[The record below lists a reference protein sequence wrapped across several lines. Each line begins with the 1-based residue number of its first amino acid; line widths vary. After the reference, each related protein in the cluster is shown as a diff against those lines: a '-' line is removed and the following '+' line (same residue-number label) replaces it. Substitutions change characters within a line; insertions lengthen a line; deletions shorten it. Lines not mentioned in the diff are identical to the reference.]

1 MTDLPPLPPHPDA
14 HPAPPSRPLAGLWRF
29 VWPYRGHVALAVCL
43 LLLAAGTAL
52 WFPWVLRGVIDAAL
66 AAGRDPLS
74 AGELQQHFGVLMG
87 LAVALGGLSAL
98 RFHWFSW
105 LGERITADIRQAVY
119 AHVLT
124 QSPAFF
130 ETTKSGEVASR
141 LTTDTTLIQT
151 VVGSSLS
158 MGLRNGVMGIGAL
171 IMLVWSHPWVMLQ
184 VLAVVV
190 LVVLPTVW
198 WGRRVR
204 RLSRASQDRVADA
217 SGIATEVLAAMPLV
231 QSYTAEARERQRFA
245 ASTEAAYAVALQRSR
260 ARSGLLAFVMI
271 TTALLVIGGLYLGS
285 QAVLGGR
292 MTAGELGQSAI
303 YAIMFASAVAVLGE
317 VYGDVLRAAG
327 ASERLIELLHTQS
340 PVQEP
345 LEAMTWPSSPGGSAV
360 ELDRVTFHYPSR
372 PDQPALH
379 DVSLHVQPG
388 QTLAV
393 VGPSGAGKSTL
404 FALLLRFYDIQ
415 SGTIRLNGI
424 PINRLSLQALRAHVG
439 LVAQDP
445 VIFSA
450 SALDNIRYGQPDA
463 PLTAV
468 QAAARAAHAHDFI
481 EALPQG
487 YDTFLG
493 ERGVRL
499 SGGQRQRIAIARAIL
514 KNPPLLL
521 LDEAT
526 SALDT
531 HSERAVQAALE
542 SAMEGR
548 TTVVIAHRLSTV
560 QRASWIVVVD
570 HGRIVEQGTHA
581 SLLAQGGLYASL
593 AALQFQA

>member
-1 MTDLPPLPPHPDA
+1 MPADDALPQA
-14 HPAPPSRPLAGLWRF
+14 HPLKLRGIWRF
-29 VWPYRGHVALAVCL
+29 IRPYRLHVAVAL
-43 LLLAAGTAL
+43 LLLALAAGTAL
-52 WFPWVLRGVIDAAL
+52 WLPWALRGLIDAAL
-66 AAGRDPLS
+66 LASSDPSQANALRKY
-74 AGELQQHFGVLMG
+74 FGLLAT
-87 LAVALGGLSAL
+87 LAVALGALSAL
-98 RFHWFSW
+98 RFHWFTW
-105 LGERITADIRQAVY
+105 LSERITADLRQAVY
-119 AHVLT
+119 DHVLR
-124 QSPAFF
+124 QSPEFF

-151 VVGSSLS
+151 VMGSSLY
-158 MGLRNGVMGIGAL
+158 MGLRNAVMGTGAL
-171 IMLVWSHPWVMLQ
+171 LLLAWSHPWAVLQ
-184 VLAVVV
+184 VFAVVLLV
-190 LVVLPTVW
+190 LMPTIW

-231 QSYTAEARERQRFA
+231 QSYTAESRESRRFTD
-245 ASTEAAYAVALQRSR
+245 STEAAYAVALQRSR

-271 TTALLVIGGLYLGS
+271 TTALLVIWGLYLGS

-303 YAIMFASAVAVLGE
+303 YALMFASAVAVLGE
-317 VYGDVLRAAG
+317 VYGEILRAAG
-327 ASERLIELLHTQS
+327 ASERLAELLGTVS
-340 PVQEP
+340 PVRTPAQP
-345 LEAMTWPSSPGGSAV
+345 MRLPDHAGGSEVAL
-360 ELDRVTFHYPSR
+360 EGVTFHYPSR
-372 PDQPALH
+372 PDQAALQ
-379 DVSLHVQPG
+379 DVSLRVG
-388 QTLAV
+388 AGETVAL
-393 VGPSGAGKSTL
+393 VGPSGAGKSTV
-404 FALLLRFYDIQ
+404 FALLLRFYDAQ
-415 SGTIRLNGI
+415 RGVVRLNGV
-424 PINRLSLQALRAHVG
+424 PVDALALPDLRGHIG

-463 PLTAV
+463 TPAQV
-468 QAAARAAHAHDFI
+468 EAAARAAHAHEFI
-481 EALPQG
+481 ERLPEG

-542 SAMEGR
+542 SAMAGR
-548 TTVVIAHRLSTV
+548 TTLVIAHRLSTV
-560 QRASWIVVVD
+560 QKADRIVVLD
-570 HGRIVEQGTHA
+570 HGRVVEQGSHTELMA
-581 SLLAQGGLYASL
+581 RGGLYASL
-593 AALQFQA
+593 AALQFQE

>member
-1 MTDLPPLPPHPDA
+1 MPD
-14 HPAPPSRPLAGLWRF
+14 PARSTADARPGNPMHLRGLWRF
-29 VWPYRGHVALAVCL
+29 VRPYRWHVAFALCL
-43 LLLAAGTAL
+43 LGMAAATAL
-52 WFPWVLRGVIDAAL
+52 WFPWALRGVIDTAFAAGQGTDQVAAL
-66 AAGRDPLS
+66 QG
-74 AGELQQHFGVLMG
+74 HFGLLAG
-87 LAVALGGLSAL
+87 LAVALGALSAL
-98 RFHWFSW
+98 RFHWFTW
-105 LGERITADIRQAVY
+105 LGERITADVRQAVY
-119 AHVLT
+119 DHVLR
-124 QSPAFF
+124 QSPEFF

-158 MGLRNGVMGIGAL
+158 MGLRNAVMGTGAL
-171 IMLVWSHPWVMLQ
+171 VMLVWSHPWAMLQ
-184 VLAVVV
+184 VLAVVLV
-190 LVVLPTVW
+190 VVLPTVW

-231 QSYTAEARERQRFA
+231 QSYTAEPRESRRFA
-245 ASTEAAYAVALQRSR
+245 DSTEAAYAVALQRSR
-260 ARSGLLAFVMI
+260 ARSGLLGFVMI
-271 TTALLVIGGLYLGS
+271 TTALLVIWGLYLGS

-303 YAIMFASAVAVLGE
+303 YAMMFASAVAVLGE

-327 ASERLIELLHTQS
+327 ASERLAELLGTVS
-340 PVQEP
+340 PVRAPAQPTP
-345 LEAMTWPSSPGGSAV
+345 LPDHAGGSEV
-360 ELDRVTFHYPSR
+360 TLEGVTFHYPSR
-372 PDQPALH
+372 PDQPALQ
-379 DVSLHVQPG
+379 DVSLRVG
-388 QTLAV
+388 AGETVAL
-393 VGPSGAGKSTL
+393 VGPSGAGKSTV
-404 FALLLRFYDIQ
+404 FALLLRFYDAQ
-415 SGTIRLNGI
+415 RGVVRLNGV
-424 PINRLSLQALRAHVG
+424 PVDALALQDLRGHIG

-463 PLTAV
+463 TPAQV
-468 QAAARAAHAHDFI
+468 EAAARAAHAHEFI
-481 EALPQG
+481 VRMPEG

-542 SAMEGR
+542 SAMAGR
-548 TTVVIAHRLSTV
+548 TTLVIAHRLSTV
-560 QRASWIVVVD
+560 QKADRIVVLD
-570 HGRIVEQGTHA
+570 HGRVMEQGSHTELMA
-581 SLLAQGGLYASL
+581 RGGLYASL
-593 AALQFQA
+593 AALQFQE